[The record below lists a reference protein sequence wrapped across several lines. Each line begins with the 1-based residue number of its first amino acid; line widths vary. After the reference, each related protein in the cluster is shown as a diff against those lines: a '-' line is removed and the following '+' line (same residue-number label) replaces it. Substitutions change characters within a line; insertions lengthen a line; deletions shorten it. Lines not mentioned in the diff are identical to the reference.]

1 VLCETK
7 DILVELDNLHAYK
20 GRKTGRKALL
30 PTYDFEAGRTYE
42 FSPKKGWWKTSM
54 QKISAG
60 GKYVFNHISNG
71 KCRIYVFRHKSGR
84 YTESFSCVQ
93 LTDFNVKA
101 VGRQ

>member
-1 VLCETK
+1 MLCETK

-42 FSPKKGWWKTSM
+42 FSPKKGRWKTSM
-54 QKISAG
+54 KKISAG

-71 KCRIYVFRHKSGR
+71 KEQHVDDIAPGDGEPFGYSQQWEEC
-84 YTESFSCVQ
+84 
-93 LTDFNVKA
+93 
-101 VGRQ
+101 